1 MTSKNMQLSTIDS
14 RGQFAETAFG
24 KHKRRAGV
32 IRPPYRVTFVDRFV
46 RIRNVQKRSG
56 VSHFSQQTREM
67 GHSPSNVQRALPARC
82 GRPLRSLWANN
93 HLAKHPKPAVRPD
106 LFFENPAVR
115 YHTRL

>member
-46 RIRNVQKRSG
+46 RIRNVLKRSG
-56 VSHFSQQTREM
+56 VSHFSQQTRERGTLRVM
-67 GHSPSNVQRALPARC
+67 SSGRWCPRDVADRYDLYGRTTPCPASPSRRAA
-82 GRPLRSLWANN
+82 
-93 HLAKHPKPAVRPD
+93 
-106 LFFENPAVR
+106 
-115 YHTRL
+115 HTYI